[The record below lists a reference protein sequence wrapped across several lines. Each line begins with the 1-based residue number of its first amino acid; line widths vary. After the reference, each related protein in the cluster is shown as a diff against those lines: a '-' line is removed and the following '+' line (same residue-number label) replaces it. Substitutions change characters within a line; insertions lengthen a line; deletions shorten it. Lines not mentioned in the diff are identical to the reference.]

1 MPKDRARKAYAD
13 TPFGQVH
20 YRSAGPADGPALLL
34 IHWTPLSGR
43 MYAAHLPLL
52 AERGFRVIAP
62 DLLGYGRSDP
72 RPQTWSIAGWAD
84 NLLALLDQLGVADA
98 VVLGGHMGACV
109 AVELALAQPDR
120 VRRLILDGC
129 PLPTPELRAAFA
141 SMKAQARPQPAPD
154 GGHERLAFQ
163 AAEGLLKHYTPSF
176 TLDGA
181 GLERVWPAMIDYLE
195 TDFVSSAPISGAYDL
210 GERLPLVTMPILL
223 MGAATDTLAGSFAAA
238 RALAPAA
245 RTAWFDGDHP
255 IHDPAGAEAYVS
267 AWLPFAEGA

>member
-20 YRSAGPADGPALLL
+20 YRSAGPADAPALLL

-43 MYAAHLPLL
+43 MYAALLPLL

-62 DLLGYGRSDP
+62 DLLGYGRSVP
-72 RPQTWSIAGWAD
+72 RPETWSIAAWAD
-84 NLLALLDQLGVADA
+84 SLLALLDGLGIGDA
-98 VVLGGHMGACV
+98 VVLGGHVGACV
-109 AVELALAQPDR
+109 AVEIALAQPER

-141 SMKAQARPQPAPD
+141 SMKAQARPQAAPD
-154 GGHERLAFQ
+154 GAHERLAFQ
-163 AAEGLLKHYTPSF
+163 AAAGLLKHYTPSF
-176 TLDGA
+176 TLEGA

-210 GERLPLVTMPILL
+210 GERLPLVTTPLLL
-223 MGAATDTLAGSFAAA
+223 MGAATDTLAGSFDAA

-245 RTAWFDGDHP
+245 RTAWFEGDHP
-255 IHDPAGAEAYVS
+255 IHDPAEAEAYIS
-267 AWLPFAEGA
+267 AWSAFAAEG